1 VKVTALIAANV
12 CSALKA
18 LKLIQLYVVIHMS
31 ESVQTQSTKSEG
43 KKAEKQASL
52 RLVVDLAYKW
62 YRDKLKELEHV
73 MRLYGVTEVLGA
85 LANAEK
91 TLEDLWYL
99 ILKNVEHFK
108 FEFRYTY
115 AGDNKVWEV
124 SAIGEATEFSTRADP
139 NTPITEVIE
148 RILSDEEQ
156 IRNAV
161 AEAFTA
167 LRGVASKLR
176 ALLNFAREL
185 EELKQKI
192 DMIKATVENIKEYCG
207 E

>member
-1 VKVTALIAANV
+1 
-12 CSALKA
+12 
-18 LKLIQLYVVIHMS
+18 MS
-31 ESVQTQSTKSEG
+31 ESVQTQATKSEG
-43 KKAEKQASL
+43 KKAENQASL
-52 RLVVDLAYKW
+52 RLVVDFAYKW

-85 LANAEK
+85 LDNAEK
-91 TLEDLWYL
+91 TLRDLWYL
-99 ILKNVEHFK
+99 MQKNVEHFK
-108 FEFRYTY
+108 FKFEYTY
-115 AGDNKVWEV
+115 KGDNRVWEV
-124 SAIGEATEFSTRADP
+124 SAVGEAAEFSTRADP
-139 NTPITEVIE
+139 DTPITEVIE

-176 ALLNFAREL
+176 ALLDFAREL

-192 DMIKATVENIKEYCG
+192 DMIKAAVENIEEYCREG
-207 E
+207 ESEDE